1 MRKRATR
8 LLAAKSPDEEV
19 SYMREAICRTPCRHG
34 RGWNMRRLF
43 VSSLVLALSIL
54 CVPGQAATVRHSLDR
69 DREAFALWEDP
80 DTGTIAIAHIIPD
93 RNSQSLGL
101 FREYRDADGTVIG
114 TKALAVEQLPIGPY
128 GMFTMN
134 RRLSSATLDVTGV
147 PASCFTSG
155 RAPACTTST
164 IDAHITWTGVGK
176 RRHEVPAPMHCVVE
190 FDGFLFIENIVSNW
204 SERRAV
210 AGGRMNTTRLSNE
223 DLEDAHLASGVTGQ
237 VAVDGHTGHTRNR
250 VQGDCANP

>member
-1 MRKRATR
+1 MRQAMWIPNAHIGRR
-8 LLAAKSPDEEV
+8 SVRCLLGLTAFA
-19 SYMREAICRTPCRHG
+19 
-34 RGWNMRRLF
+34 
-43 VSSLVLALSIL
+43 LVLSIV
-54 CVPGQAATVRHSLDR
+54 CIPGQAATVRHSLDG

-80 DTGTIAIAHIIPD
+80 DTGTIAITHIIPD

-164 IDAHITWTGVGK
+164 INAHITWTGVGK